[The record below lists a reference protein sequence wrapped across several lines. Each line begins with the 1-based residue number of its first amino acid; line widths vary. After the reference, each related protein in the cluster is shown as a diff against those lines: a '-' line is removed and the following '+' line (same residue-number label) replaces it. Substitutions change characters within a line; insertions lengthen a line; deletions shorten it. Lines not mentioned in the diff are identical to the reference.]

1 MDYGKQLDKQAFR
14 ALQEAQKTA
23 GKLGRNLVG
32 TEHLLLGMAYQR
44 RSTSGRILHAAGVSG
59 RGLKRRLTERYG
71 WRLFGAKPDRASVHL
86 QMVLEQ
92 ARQDSDG
99 AVSTERLLAA
109 ILECRGCEA
118 RRLMEEMDADM
129 NALERLTGITTLP
142 ERRPRMAAGRG
153 GTSTLDKYAVDLTEQ
168 AREGRLDPVIGRDK
182 EVLRV
187 LTILSRRTK
196 NNPVLLGD
204 PGVGKTA
211 IAEALA
217 QAIAD
222 GAVPEELR
230 GARILALDMASMIS
244 GTKYR
249 GEFEERMRNIVKELK
264 ANEHI
269 IVFIDEVHT
278 LVGAGAAEGAIDAA
292 NLLKPALAR
301 GEIRMIGTT
310 TMEEYHKTI
319 EKDAALDRRFQRVDV
334 REPDAETAERILE
347 GLAPRYEKHHH
358 VQLAAGTLHEA
369 VQLSIRIS
377 PERFLPDKA
386 IDLMDEACAA
396 VHLQGRTVVLLEDI
410 RQTAQ
415 KSRGIGIPGREEFGK
430 LSRLEQELSRRVIGQ
445 AEAIGRIC
453 RAIRRGESGLRA
465 QTRPRAALLLTGPTG
480 VGKTSVCG
488 ALAALLFGRDSLIR
502 IDMTEFQQPHDLSRL
517 LGAPPGYKG
526 YGEGGQLTEKI
537 RRRPRSVVLF
547 DEVEKAHPDVLRVL
561 LRLLE
566 DGRLTD
572 AEGRSADF
580 RHAVIILT
588 ANLGDGIS
596 RTREVGFS
604 QQDTH
609 EERTTQEVRRVLSTE
624 LTARL
629 DDIIPFVALQKPD
642 CAQIAEQ
649 ELQTLAQRC
658 ELCGVTL
665 EWDEAVRERL
675 GIVDRRRGARAVRDE
690 VAKMVADPLAAILL
704 SEQPTDA
711 VQLQMKDGTLH
722 LIRKTAQ
729 KV

>member
-1 MDYGKQLDKQAFR
+1 MEYEKQLDRQASR
-14 ALQEAQKTA
+14 ALKSAQKTA
-23 GKLGRNLVG
+23 GKLGRTLIG
-32 TEHLLLGMAYQR
+32 TEHLLLSMACQR
-44 RSTSGRILHAAGVSG
+44 YTSSGRILHAAGVSG
-59 RGLKRRLTERYG
+59 RRLKRKLTARYG
-71 WRLFGAKPDRASVHL
+71 WHLFGAKPERVSTHL
-86 QMVLEQ
+86 KMVLEQ
-92 ARQDSDG
+92 AGQNGSG
-99 AVSTERLLAA
+99 CVGTENLLVA
-109 ILECRGCEA
+109 ILECQGCEA
-118 RRLMEEMDADM
+118 RRLMEEMETDM
-129 NALERLTGITTLP
+129 STLEQLTGIKILP
-142 ERRPRMAAGRG
+142 DRKIRMAGSRS
-153 GTSTLDKYAVDLTEQ
+153 GTSTLDKYASDLTEM
-168 AREGRLDPVIGRDK
+168 AREGKLDPVIGREE
-182 EVLRV
+182 EVFRV

-217 QAIAD
+217 QAIVD

-230 GARILALDMASMIS
+230 GARIMALDMASMVS

-249 GEFEERMRNIVKELK
+249 GEFEERMRNVVRELK

-301 GEIRMIGTT
+301 GEIRLIGTT
-310 TMEEYHKTI
+310 TVEEYHKTI

-334 REPDAETAERILE
+334 REPDAETAEDILK
-347 GLAPRYEKHHH
+347 GIAPRYEKHHR
-358 VQLAAGTLHEA
+358 VQMAPGVIHEA

-410 RQTAQ
+410 KQTAQ
-415 KSRGIGIPGREEFGK
+415 RSRGIGLPYQEEF
-430 LSRLEQELSRRVIGQ
+430 SRLIQLEQELSRRIVGQ
-445 AEAIGRIC
+445 ADAVARIC
-453 RAIRRGESGLRA
+453 RAVRRGESGLRA

-480 VGKTSVCG
+480 VGKTSVCEQ
-488 ALAALLFGRDSLIR
+488 LASLLFGRESLIR
-502 IDMTEFQQPHDLSRL
+502 IDLTEFQQSHDMARL

-537 RRRPRSVVLF
+537 RRHPRSVVLF

-580 RHAVIILT
+580 RHAVIVLT
-588 ANLGDGIS
+588 ANLGDGVS

-604 QQDTH
+604 RFDSS
-609 EERTTQEVRRVLSTE
+609 EERTTEEVRRVLSTE

-629 DDIIPFVALQKPD
+629 DDVIPFVPLNKPD
-642 CAQIAEQ
+642 CVQIAEQ
-649 ELQTLAQRC
+649 ELKTLAQRC
-658 ELCGVTL
+658 ELCDVVL
-665 EWDEAVRERL
+665 EWEDAVPERL
-675 GIVDRRRGARAVRDE
+675 GIVDVRRGARAVRDI
-690 VAKMVADPLAAILL
+690 VAKQVADPLAAILL
-704 SEQPTDA
+704 GEQKTDA
-711 VQLQMKDGTLH
+711 VRLCVQHGELQ
-722 LIRKTAQ
+722 LIRKTVQ
-729 KV
+729 RV